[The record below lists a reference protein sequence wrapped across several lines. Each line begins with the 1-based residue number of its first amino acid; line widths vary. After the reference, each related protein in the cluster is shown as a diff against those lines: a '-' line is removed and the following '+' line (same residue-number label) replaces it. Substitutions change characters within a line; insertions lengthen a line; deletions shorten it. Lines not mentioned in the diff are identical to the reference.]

1 MDYLMRDDAPL
12 TDSQW
17 AEIDAKVIAAAKAVL
32 TGRRFLDIYGPLGS
46 GIQMLEV
53 PSTQGGPKKATEI
66 PLLSTDFT
74 LAWRD
79 IQAAERMGIP
89 LSYSEV
95 LVAATGCALQEDK
108 MIFLGSKKYGVE
120 GLLTLPGAQV
130 MDAGDWSEG
139 EGAFLDVVAGLQGL
153 IQNQVYGQKAL
164 VTSPDVYAQLQRI
177 QPGTGVLESKRIQ
190 KLIEGKIFQT
200 PVLPQRTALL
210 VACSEQ
216 NMDLAIGQDM
226 TVGYL
231 GTTGLDHEF
240 TVLETALLRVK
251 NQNAVIRFQF

>member
-1 MDYLMRDDAPL
+1 MDYLMRDDSKL
-12 TDSQW
+12 TEAQW
-17 AEIDAKVIAAAKAVL
+17 DEVDAKVIAAAKAVL
-32 TGRRFLDIYGPLGS
+32 TGRKFLDIYGPLGS
-46 GIQMLEV
+46 GIQMLEA
-53 PSTQGGPKKATEI
+53 PTAQDGGRRAVELPMLAA
-66 PLLSTDFT
+66 DFT
-74 LAWRD
+74 LSWRA

-95 LVAATGCALQEDK
+95 LVAATDCALQEDK
-108 MIFLGSKKYGVE
+108 MILLGSNKYGVE

-200 PVLPQRTALL
+200 PVLPQKTALL

-226 TVGYL
+226 TEGYL